1 MCHHA
6 GGQAQG
12 EVLSD
17 LHLLQL
23 STLTWLPPPPL
34 EPPLPPR
41 CRHSLAVAA
50 IPNSTATDVAA
61 ANVYDSSGSPA
72 TTAVSATEPAVTSVP
87 ASASRSQ
94 RALADDA
101 QVDAEGADAVKP
113 QQQRRAAWLYGG
125 FDGSS
130 SCSDVF
136 QIVLPDSIGSMGQPV
151 TDQSATP
158 QVSSPTSFAW
168 SKLIQHLRRSTSLL
182 SSNGVVH
189 NTMRIT
195 FNNAEQR

>member
-23 STLTWLPPPPL
+23 STLTWLPPPLL

-50 IPNSTATDVAA
+50 IPNIAATYVAA
-61 ANVYDSSGSPA
+61 ANGHDSSWSPA
-72 TTAVSATEPAVTSVP
+72 TTDVNAAEPAVTSVP
-87 ASASRSQ
+87 SSVFGPQ
-94 RALADDA
+94 QALAR
-101 QVDAEGADAVKP
+101 VDAEGADVVES

-136 QIVLPDSIGSMGQPV
+136 QVVLPDSIGSTGQPAAEH
-151 TDQSATP
+151 SATP
-158 QVSSPTSFAW
+158 QVSLPIPSAW
-168 SKLIQHLRRSTSLL
+168 SKLI
-182 SSNGVVH
+182 
-189 NTMRIT
+189 
-195 FNNAEQR
+195 